1 MTPFPANNSV
11 RPPLLAG
18 TPVLTAR
25 GLSKKF
31 CRSLGK
37 SLWYGVRDVGREL
50 LAVNGNGRT
59 ILREEEF
66 WAVRDVF
73 FEVKPGEALGV
84 VGSNGAGKSTLLKM
98 LCGLIKPDVGEARR
112 RGRIAAL
119 IELGAG
125 FDPVLS
131 GRENVYLNAALLGL
145 SRAEVGALL
154 PEIIEFSGL
163 AEVLDSPVGSYSSG
177 MKARLSFSVAA
188 HLNPDIFIVDEVLA
202 VGDFDFQRK
211 CINHM
216 LRYLERGGALILV
229 SHNPYHIQSVC
240 SSGILMENGAV
251 TYSGTAV
258 GALDRHLKAHLGT
271 AHAMISSQEGSL
283 SFTGDAAVRAS
294 AAPVGTDK
302 RVGISE
308 VRMESPPGGPLAT
321 GAPARIS
328 VTCCCSAELVLH
340 WHVSLWTADQS
351 TCITAALDLTPR
363 TVALGSTRFQCDLPS
378 LPLIAGNYLL
388 KVCVVEASS
397 FFPIATVGWQDAPLA
412 FSVRSEPNL
421 TVNMALSIKQLVQVE
436 ARWS

>member
-1 MTPFPANNSV
+1 MTTVLADNPLD
-11 RPPLLAG
+11 PPRVASI
-18 TPVLTAR
+18 PVLTVR

-50 LAVNGNGRT
+50 LPVKANRRT
-59 ILREEEF
+59 VLREEEF
-66 WAVRDVF
+66 WAVRDIS
-73 FEVKPGEALGV
+73 FEVKSGEALGV

-98 LCGLIKPDVGEARR
+98 LCGLIKPDAGEVLRC
-112 RGRIAAL
+112 GRMAAL

-154 PEIIEFSGL
+154 PEIIEFAGL
-163 AEVLDSPVGSYSSG
+163 AHVLDSPVGSYSSG

-188 HLNPDIFIVDEVLA
+188 HLKPDIFIVDEVLA

-229 SHNPYHIQSVC
+229 SHSPYHVQSVC

-251 TYSGTAV
+251 TYRGTAV
-258 GALDRHLKAHLGT
+258 DALDRHLKAHLGVAPAT
-271 AHAMISSQEGSL
+271 ISSEGVHL
-283 SFTGDAAVRAS
+283 PAGDAAVLAP
-294 AAPVGTDK
+294 AAAINADQPV
-302 RVGISE
+302 RISE
-308 VRMESPPGGPLAT
+308 VRMERPAGGPLTT

-328 VTCCCSAELVLH
+328 VTCCCSVKLVLYC
-340 WHVSLWTADQS
+340 HVSLWTADQS
-351 TCITAALDLTPR
+351 TCITATIDLTPR
-363 TVALGSTRFQCDLPS
+363 GLAPGSARFQCELPS
-378 LPLIAGNYLL
+378 LPLTAGKYLL
-388 KVCVVEASS
+388 KVAVVEASS
-397 FFPIATVGWQDAPLA
+397 FSPVAMVGWQDAPLA
-412 FSVRSEPNL
+412 FSVQNEASLAAN
-421 TVNMALSIKQLVQVE
+421 VALSIKQIVE
-436 ARWS
+436 IEAIWS